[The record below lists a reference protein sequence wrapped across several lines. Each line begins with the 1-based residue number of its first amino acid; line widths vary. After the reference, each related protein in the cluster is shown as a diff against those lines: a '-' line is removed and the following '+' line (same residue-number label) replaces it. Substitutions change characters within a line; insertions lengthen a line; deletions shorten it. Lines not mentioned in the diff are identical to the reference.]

1 MNFQEI
7 IEEKNWWYQ
16 KDNHY
21 ILSYDWIHQYKK
33 PAPYPAFIWW
43 DEYKLITLRLYFR
56 IAMRERIEDRILNA
70 KTDIGKFKYTV
81 IISGAISTVPL
92 PIEIWEQESSDP
104 WHGGFLTTVD
114 PFYFGRKYK
123 MLEEEY
129 RGKQLGFSST
139 LIKGFDDLEEA
150 KEFME
155 MWKVKAIDDHK
166 EEIDL
171 DKEIMKLL

>member
-7 IEEKNWWYQ
+7 MKEKDWWYQ
-16 KDNHY
+16 TNSNY
-21 ILSYDWIHQYKK
+21 IIDSDWINQYKQ
-33 PAPYPAFIWW
+33 PAPYSAFKWW
-43 DEYKLITLRLYFR
+43 NEYKFRTLRLYFR
-56 IAMRERIEDRILNA
+56 IAMREHTEDRILNA

-92 PIEIWEQESSDP
+92 PIEIWEESGDP
-104 WHGGFLTTVD
+104 WHCGIIPTTD

-123 MLEEEY
+123 DLEEEY
-129 RGKQLGFSST
+129 RGKQPGFSST
-139 LIKGFDDLEEA
+139 LGKGFNDFNEA

-166 EEIDL
+166 EGIDL